1 MMDLANEDTPQIYSA
16 CGKGTRSSM
25 RVLRHGLPLTEMA
38 VSELPGNPNGV
49 WTVKKHRSDE
59 YDTYIIVSFPNATL
73 VLSIG
78 ETVEEVTIIC
88 ILCIHDCATGVH
100 MCIHEACVQV
110 TDSGFL
116 ATAPTLNVTLLGD
129 DALVQVHPSGIRHIR
144 ADKRIN
150 EWKPPGKKTIVKAA
164 LNERQVN
171 LSPMCCLHVCVRVC
185 IPANVRARARACTH
199 THTLCRVHWS
209 DHWAFPIAA
218 AVRKPA
224 QLAYRWYWDN
234 PSRFTSHK
242 KDLLSEVDD
251 RQQITPR
258 WLP

>member
-88 ILCIHDCATGVH
+88 ILCIHAH
-100 MCIHEACVQV
+100 LHA
-110 TDSGFL
+110 S
-116 ATAPTLNVTLLGD
+116 P
-129 DALVQVHPSGIRHIR
+129 PSGPRKLYEIRS
-144 ADKRIN
+144 
-150 EWKPPGKKTIVKAA
+150 
-164 LNERQVN
+164 N
-171 LSPMCCLHVCVRVC
+171 LVLDLDT
-185 IPANVRARARACTH
+185 A
-199 THTLCRVHWS
+199 LCR
-209 DHWAFPIAA
+209 
-218 AVRKPA
+218 K
-224 QLAYRWYWDN
+224 
-234 PSRFTSHK
+234 T
-242 KDLLSEVDD
+242 
-251 RQQITPR
+251 
-258 WLP
+258 